1 MVKEVVLKG
10 SDFVTRD
17 EIHRLFAVE
26 LEFPEWYG
34 NTLDSLYDCLTDL
47 RYDVVIHVCDIE
59 PLESALGS
67 YARRLMRV
75 LRDASSENP
84 RIKLVIE

>member
-1 MVKEVVLKG
+1 MKEIVLNG
-10 SDFVTRD
+10 ISLTARD
-17 EIHRLFAVE
+17 EVHRLFAAE

-47 RYDVVIHVCDIE
+47 RYDVVIHICDIE
-59 PLESALGS
+59 SLESALGS
-67 YARRLMRV
+67 YARRLMGV